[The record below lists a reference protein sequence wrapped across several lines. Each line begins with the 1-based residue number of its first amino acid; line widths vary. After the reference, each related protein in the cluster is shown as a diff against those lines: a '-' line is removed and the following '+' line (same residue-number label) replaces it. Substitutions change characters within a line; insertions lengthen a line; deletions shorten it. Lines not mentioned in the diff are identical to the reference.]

1 MLKWIIGILGISLIL
16 VLNVYYEKE
25 KYEKKLSM
33 YNRQVSMGNH

>member
-25 KYEKKLSM
+25 KYEK
-33 YNRQVSMGNH
+33 N